1 MTVGLDSSAGSSLT
15 VDATDFEHSFGLIPG
30 PVWAFRIHDDGSS
43 EPLAVDEPIAHRRDG
58 WLWLHL
64 NLADVRASNWLRQV
78 NLPAAA
84 VGLMLARDKHQQLH
98 TSESC
103 TYGVFADLLRDIGG
117 TADELSQLRFIMTE
131 RLVISAR
138 HRPVNSA
145 EAARQALERG
155 ECRVTHAAALLELIV
170 QHAADGID
178 RLTDDLADELDTI
191 EDELS
196 VNVSPRERQRIGRV
210 RRTNVRIHRQLAGLR
225 ALFHRL
231 ERSESENIS
240 AQLRIVPGKL
250 AQHLD
255 SLDHDVIEVRDRAT
269 ALQEEAAFVVAEETN
284 RHLHFLSVVTALFL
298 PATLIT
304 GVFGMN
310 VKGLP
315 FIDTNGGFLWT
326 VFLMVAAV
334 GAIYL
339 VLWKMGVFKT

>member
-1 MTVGLDSSAGSSLT
+1 M
-15 VDATDFEHSFGLIPG
+15 
-30 PVWAFRIHDDGSS
+30 
-43 EPLAVDEPIAHRRDG
+43 
-58 WLWLHL
+58 
-64 NLADVRASNWLRQV
+64 
-78 NLPAAA
+78 
-84 VGLMLARDKHQQLH
+84 
-98 TSESC
+98 
-103 TYGVFADLLRDIGG
+103 FADLLRDIGG
-117 TADELSQLRFIMTE
+117 AADELSQLRFIMTE

-138 HRPVNSA
+138 HRAVNSA

-191 EDELS
+191 EDQLS
-196 VNVSPRERQRIGRV
+196 MNTSQKERQRIGRV
-210 RRTNVRIHRQLAGLR
+210 RRTSVKIHRQLAGLR

-231 ERSESENIS
+231 ERSEGDNVN
-240 AQLRIVPGKL
+240 AQLRIAPGKL

-269 ALQEEAAFVVAEETN
+269 ALQEEATFAVAEETN
-284 RHLHFLSVVTALFL
+284 RHLHFLSIVTALFL
-298 PATLIT
+298 PATLVT

-310 VKGLP
+310 VKDLP
-315 FIDTNGGFLWT
+315 FLETDGGFLWT
-326 VFLMVAAV
+326 VVLMVGAV